1 MEKINRENMKAIIID
16 DEQQSHLVLSNLLTK
31 NHMDIT
37 LIGNAYNVKEGIR
50 LIKEVQPELVF
61 LDVEMPDGTGLDL
74 LQHFGN
80 PNFNV
85 IFITGYNHYAHAA
98 IRFGALDY
106 LLKPVIEEE
115 LQEAINRAKNKKAEK
130 IAQLQIQILTES
142 LAKLQTQQLPTR
154 LAISTLE
161 GIIYKE
167 VKDIVRLEAKQ
178 NYTEIT
184 FASTDKKILVSIN
197 LGEYEEQ
204 FKAYPEFMRVHRSHL
219 VNLRYVERFVKG
231 EGYLVSQ
238 NEESI
243 IVSRRYRDEII
254 NFLSKL

>member
-1 MEKINRENMKAIIID
+1 MKAIIID
-16 DEQQSHLVLSNLLTK
+16 DEEQSHLVLSNLLTK
-31 NHMDIT
+31 NHMDIN
-37 LIGNAYNVKEGIR
+37 LIGNAYNVKEGIS
-50 LIKEVQPELVF
+50 LIEEVQPELVF

-85 IFITGYNHYAHAA
+85 IFTTGYNHYAHAA

-115 LQEAINRAKNKKAEK
+115 LLEAVRRAKDKKAEK

-142 LAKLQTQQLPTR
+142 LVKLQQKQLPTR
-154 LAISTLE
+154 LAISTMD

-184 FASTDKKILVSIN
+184 FANTDKKILVSVN

-204 FKAYPEFMRVHRSHL
+204 FKPYPSFMRVHRSHL
-219 VNLRYVERFVKG
+219 VNLRYVERFVRG

-238 NEESI
+238 GEEHVL
-243 IVSRRYRDEII
+243 VSRRYREEVMIG
-254 NFLSKL
+254 LGSL